1 MCCSCGCALAVAMAE
16 AEEKARIRLSSTR
29 SVSALAGPEMK
40 ETQGGR
46 PARGWE
52 ALKQSLRVF
61 VERPMPDHASRSL
74 ARPA

>member
-16 AEEKARIRLSSTR
+16 AEEKARLGLSFPRNVSTPVG
-29 SVSALAGPEMK
+29 SDMVEKP
-40 ETQGGR
+40 GGR

-52 ALKQSLRVF
+52 ALKQSLRAF
-61 VERPMPDHASRSL
+61 VERPMAEHASRSL